1 VRWRCE
7 DQEQRLKS
15 ELIRQTLQQQTQQ
28 MQQMA
33 ERAQIE
39 QRLREQELQK
49 EVQLIMIEEQRRLR

>member
-1 VRWRCE
+1 
-7 DQEQRLKS
+7 
-15 ELIRQTLQQQTQQ
+15 